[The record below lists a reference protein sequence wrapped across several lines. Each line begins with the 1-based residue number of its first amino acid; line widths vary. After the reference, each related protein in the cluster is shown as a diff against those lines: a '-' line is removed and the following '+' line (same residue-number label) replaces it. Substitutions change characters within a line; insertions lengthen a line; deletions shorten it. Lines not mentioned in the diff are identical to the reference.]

1 MNMKDHNMID
11 YGKTLLH
18 QLQYIVRG
26 IWYMCRAMPQEE
38 QRIIEISTFLKQ
50 SSNR

>member
-26 IWYMCRAMPQEE
+26 IYMCRVMPEE
-38 QRIIEISTFLKQ
+38 EERIIEISTFLKQ

>member
-1 MNMKDHNMID
+1 MID

-26 IWYMCRAMPQEE
+26 IMCRVMPQEE
-38 QRIIEISTFLKQ
+38 QRIIEINTFLKQ